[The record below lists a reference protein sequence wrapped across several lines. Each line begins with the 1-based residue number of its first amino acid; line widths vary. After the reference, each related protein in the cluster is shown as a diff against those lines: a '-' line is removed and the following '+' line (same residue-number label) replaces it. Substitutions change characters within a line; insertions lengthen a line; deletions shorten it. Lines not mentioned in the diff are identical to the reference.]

1 MSIQEKLKPQFWEEQ
16 NTAASRH
23 KHMFNFPRLW
33 KQVILITAG
42 VALIPLI
49 FLAVFDYRVTQGAV
63 ESEILLRTSRLVSN
77 TRRTVSFFLVER
89 RSALDFIIQ
98 DNSFEDLI
106 DPDHL
111 AVILEN
117 LKKTIGGFADM
128 GVINATGVQQTY
140 VGPYKFQGID
150 YSKEDWFRE
159 VTDWGMHISD
169 VFMGVRNLPH
179 LVIAVKHDLPDG
191 SFYVLR
197 ASLNIEPFKG
207 LLSQI
212 EVSGKGDAFLIN
224 RGGVLQT
231 PSLYHGNV
239 LETIHLPV
247 PEYSEKTQVF
257 ESQGPDGEP
266 IVVGYAYIKETPFIL
281 MVIKQKKELMNA
293 WYDTRA
299 KLILFLVASITTI
312 VVVILFMAT
321 YLVSNIYIADQK
333 RMVALHHAEHSD
345 KMASVGRLAAGV
357 AHEINN
363 PLAIINEKAGLIKD
377 IFTFKGQYKEDP
389 KLMEVVDAIISS
401 VERCGTITKRLLNF
415 ARHVDMNIQEIRL
428 DEVIR
433 EVMGFL
439 NKEANYRCIQLS
451 LDVAEDVPPFESD
464 KGKLQQIFLNLLT
477 NAFAALDDGGR
488 LNITVKMM
496 NANFVSAEFKDDG
509 CGIPQAD
516 LDRIFEPFFT
526 TKAKE
531 GGTGLGLSIT
541 YGLVQELGGEI
552 DVQSKIG
559 NGTTF
564 TVILPLNIQKHGE
577 NQ

>member
-1 MSIQEKLKPQFWEEQ
+1 
-16 NTAASRH
+16 
-23 KHMFNFPRLW
+23 
-33 KQVILITAG
+33 
-42 VALIPLI
+42 
-49 FLAVFDYRVTQGAV
+49 
-63 ESEILLRTSRLVSN
+63 
-77 TRRTVSFFLVER
+77 
-89 RSALDFIIQ
+89 
-98 DNSFEDLI
+98 
-106 DPDHL
+106 
-111 AVILEN
+111 
-117 LKKTIGGFADM
+117 
-128 GVINATGVQQTY
+128 
-140 VGPYKFQGID
+140 
-150 YSKEDWFRE
+150 
-159 VTDWGMHISD
+159 
-169 VFMGVRNLPH
+169 
-179 LVIAVKHDLPDG
+179 
-191 SFYVLR
+191 
-197 ASLNIEPFKG
+197 
-207 LLSQI
+207 
-212 EVSGKGDAFLIN
+212 
-224 RGGVLQT
+224 
-231 PSLYHGNV
+231 
-239 LETIHLPV
+239 
-247 PEYSEKTQVF
+247 
-257 ESQGPDGEP
+257 
-266 IVVGYAYIKETPFIL
+266 
-281 MVIKQKKELMNA
+281 
-293 WYDTRA
+293 
-299 KLILFLVASITTI
+299 
-312 VVVILFMAT
+312 
-321 YLVSNIYIADQK
+321 
-333 RMVALHHAEHSD
+333 
-345 KMASVGRLAAGV
+345 
-357 AHEINN
+357 
-363 PLAIINEKAGLIKD
+363 
-377 IFTFKGQYKEDP
+377 
-389 KLMEVVDAIISS
+389 